1 MAKQQQSKRN
11 RGVNRLGES
20 SDQYLRRKLAGLKIQ
35 RATLQR
41 QVLDLKR
48 ERLVLAKLA
57 SKTPQFYNP
66 LVAFEAEALRDRIL
80 AAGE

>member
-1 MAKQQQSKRN
+1 
-11 RGVNRLGES
+11 
-20 SDQYLRRKLAGLKIQ
+20 
-35 RATLQR
+35 
-41 QVLDLKR
+41 VLDLKR